1 MTDSI
6 QTRKAEEF
14 RRLHRSG
21 DPVVMPNAW
30 DAASARI
37 VEDAGFP
44 AVATTSAGV
53 AYAFGYPDGER
64 IPRSEMLEAV
74 ARICRAVSVPVT
86 ADMETGHG
94 ETPEDVAETVRAVVG
109 AGAVGLNLEDG
120 RLDGSPPLADLSAQL
135 ERIRAAKEAAK
146 RAGVPIVVNARTD
159 VYLRSV
165 GPPAGRLDEAVRRA
179 AAFRDA
185 GADCL
190 FIPGVRDEETIGALV
205 ERLDW
210 PVNVLAVPGS
220 PPIPVLARLGVAR
233 VTLGSGPVRATLS
246 LLRRLAGE
254 LRSAGTYS
262 MLEGVISHAE
272 ANELMRRRPE

>member
-6 QTRKAEEF
+6 LARKAKEL
-14 RRLHRSG
+14 RSLHRKG
-21 DPVVMPNAW
+21 DPLVMPNAW

-37 VEDAGFP
+37 FEDVGFC

-94 ETPEDVAETVRAVVG
+94 ETPGDVAETVRAVLE
-109 AGAVGLNLEDG
+109 AGGVGLNLEDG
-120 RLDGSPPLADLSAQL
+120 RLDGSPPLTDLSTQL
-135 ERIRAAKEAAK
+135 ERIRAAREAA
-146 RAGVPIVVNARTD
+146 AQSGVPVVINARTD

-165 GPPAGRLDEAVRRA
+165 GPPEGRLEEAVRRA
-179 AAFRDA
+179 AAYRDA

-190 FIPGVRDEETIGALV
+190 FIPGVIDEHIIGELV
-205 ERLDW
+205 KRLDW
-210 PVNVLAVPGS
+210 PVNVLAVPGA
-220 PPIPVLARLGVAR
+220 PPIPALARLGVAR
-233 VTLGSGPVRATLS
+233 VTLGSGPIRATLS
-246 LLRRLAGE
+246 LLRRLAEE

-262 MLEGVISHAE
+262 ALEGVITHAE
-272 ANELMRRRPE
+272 TNELMRRRPS